1 MKSVDKITYRI
12 TYTKGDE
19 VKYISHLDFLR
30 CINRAF
36 KRAKLPVKYSQGFN
50 PHIVQN
56 IALPCP
62 VGVMSECEMVDIDM
76 TEKVE
81 ISDLVKRLGESMP
94 RGIEILGAK
103 LKEETDR
110 DFFDIDSASYEID
123 FCAEAPID
131 PSAFD
136 NEESFMIE
144 KKSKRGMKEVNIKD
158 FVKEMHTTKTGDD
171 TYHIDAVLC
180 AGATLNLK
188 ADLLLSAMS
197 NYYGVGFKDI
207 KIIRK
212 TIMYK

>member
-1 MKSVDKITYRI
+1 MKSEAKITYRI

-81 ISDLVKRLGESMP
+81 TSDICKRLGESMP

-103 LKEETDR
+103 LKDETDR

-131 PSAFD
+131 ETAFD
-136 NEESFMIE
+136 NLESFTIE

-171 TYHIDAVLC
+171 TYHIDATLC

-197 NYYGVGFKDI
+197 TYYGVGFKDI

-212 TIMYK
+212 AIMYK

>member
-36 KRAKLPVKYSQGFN
+36 KRAKLPVRYSQGFN

-62 VGVMSECEMVDIDM
+62 VGVMSKCEMVDIDM

-81 ISDLVKRLGESMP
+81 TSLICKRLGESMP

-103 LKEETDR
+103 LKDENDR

-123 FCAEAPID
+123 FCTASPID
-131 PSAFD
+131 ASAFD
-136 NEESFMIE
+136 KEESFMIE

-158 FVKEMHTTKTGDD
+158 FVKEMHTSKVSDD

>member
-1 MKSVDKITYRI
+1 MNAEAKITYRI

-62 VGVMSECEMVDIDM
+62 VGVMSECEMLDIDM
-76 TEKVE
+76 TERLE
-81 ISDLVKRLGESMP
+81 PCAILQRLGECMP
-94 RGIEILGAK
+94 RGIKILDVK
-103 LKEETDR
+103 LKDNDF
-110 DFFDIDSASYEID
+110 DFFYIDSARYEID
-123 FCAEAPID
+123 FFASAPIKEG
-131 PSAFD
+131 AFD
-136 NEESFMIE
+136 NLDCFTIE

-158 FVKEMHTTKTGDD
+158 YIKEMHTKKTGDN
-171 TYHIDAVLC
+171 TYHIDAILC

-188 ADLLLSAMS
+188 PDLLLSAMS
-197 NYYGVGFKDI
+197 EFYGVRFKNV
-207 KIIRK
+207 KIVRK
-212 TIMYK
+212 EIFVAQ

>member
-81 ISDLVKRLGESMP
+81 TSLICKRLGESMP

-103 LKEETDR
+103 LKDETDR

-136 NEESFMIE
+136 NEECFTIE

-158 FVKEMHTTKTGDD
+158 FVKEMHTCKTGDD

>member
-1 MKSVDKITYRI
+1 LKSVDKITYRI